1 MISFFGDLK
10 RHLYR
15 DHPRWIIL
23 IIDMFIVFVSY
34 VLSIYVLY
42 DLKGFANV
50 SMMLKKLIIILFVYF
65 TFFVSNSTFKGI
77 VRQTGIQD
85 VIKIFKTTAT
95 AYIVLMLFM
104 IIVRSVV
111 ERGSVV
117 SDYLRLPYGLLT
129 MQFCMLLVFMIG
141 SRVVYRTVFE
151 YLSLSARKLENVLIF
166 GASRP
171 GLSTY
176 SLLKEDPQV
185 KYHVIAFVEDQ
196 LNRVGK
202 RLAGLKILDIT
213 EITSD
218 FIKRNRITDVII
230 AVENND
236 PERLQYVSD
245 WFHQLGL
252 ELKIMSPAR
261 ILPNSRV
268 NREIRPLEIDDLLGR
283 KPIKL
288 DHQEIEAEMEGK
300 VILVTGA
307 AGSIGSELARQI
319 ARRSYKKLILLD
331 QAESPLYDIQQ
342 SIKCSYPEH
351 LHCVVGDVRNYFF
364 MQKIFAEYH
373 PDLVFHAA
381 AYKHVPLMEANPYE
395 SIQTNVLGSKN
406 VVDLSMKYGVKKM
419 VMVSTDKA
427 VNPTN
432 IMGATKRMAEIY
444 VSSCSGKSD
453 TQFIITRFG
462 NVLGSNGS
470 VIPLF
475 EKQMEQGGPLTL
487 THPDITRFFMTI
499 PEACQL
505 VQEAGVMG
513 KGGEIFVFD
522 MGKSIRIID
531 LAKRMIN
538 LKGYRYPEDID
549 IKIVGLRPGEKIYE
563 ELLANNENT
572 IKTHHPKIMIA
583 KVNHDDLSQKV
594 ERINYLCQH
603 IVGPHAILPDF
614 MNLVRHMKKIV
625 PEFKSQN
632 SEFEILDNEV
642 LDMEIMD
649 KIVSE
654 VPIYPIARNA

>member
-15 DHPRWIIL
+15 DNPRWIIL
-23 IIDMFIVFVSY
+23 LIDMFIVFVSY

-42 DLKGFANV
+42 DFKGFADV
-50 SMMLKKLIIILFVYF
+50 SMMLKKLIIILFVYY
-65 TFFVSNSTFKGI
+65 TFFVCNSTFKGI

-85 VIKIFKTTAT
+85 AIKIFKTTAT
-95 AYIVLMLFM
+95 AYVVLMLLMVGIRAF
-104 IIVRSVV
+104 I
-111 ERGSVV
+111 ERGSII
-117 SDYLRLPYGLLT
+117 SDFLRLPYGLLT

-141 SRVVYRTVFE
+141 ARVVYRTVFE

-196 LNRVGK
+196 LTRVGK

-342 SIKCSYPEH
+342 SIKCSHPEN

-364 MQKIFAEYH
+364 MQKIFAEYR

-406 VVDLSMKYGVKKM
+406 VVDLSMEYGVKKM

-432 IMGATKRMAEIY
+432 IMGATKRIAEIY

-572 IKTHHPKIMIA
+572 VKTHHPKIMIA
-583 KVNHDDLSQKV
+583 KVNHDDLHQKV

-603 IVGPHAILPDF
+603 VVGPHAILPDF

-632 SEFEILDNEV
+632 SEFEILDNEI
-642 LDMEIMD
+642 LDMEILD
-649 KIVSE
+649 RIVPE

>member
-34 VLSIYVLY
+34 ILSIYVLY
-42 DLKGFANV
+42 DFKGFADV
-50 SMMLKKLIIILFVYF
+50 SMMLKKLIIILFIYF

-85 VIKIFKTTAT
+85 AIKIFKTTAT

-111 ERGSVV
+111 ERGSTV

-583 KVNHDDLSQKV
+583 KVNHDDLLQKV

>member
-23 IIDMFIVFVSY
+23 MIDMFIVFVSY
-34 VLSIYVLY
+34 ILSIYVLY
-42 DLKGFANV
+42 DLKGFADV

-85 VIKIFKTTAT
+85 AIKIFKTTAT

-104 IIVRSVV
+104 IIIRSVV

-288 DHQEIEAEMEGK
+288 DHHEIEAEMEGK

-583 KVNHDDLSQKV
+583 KVNHDDLPQKV

>member
-42 DLKGFANV
+42 DIKGFTDICMA
-50 SMMLKKLIIILFVYF
+50 MKKLIVTLPVYCI
-65 TFFVSNSTFKGI
+65 FFVCNSTFKGI

-85 VIKIFKTTAT
+85 AIKIFKTTVT

-104 IIVRSVV
+104 IVVKSVV
-111 ERGSVV
+111 TRGSVV
-117 SDYLRLPYGLLT
+117 SDFLRLPYGLLT

-288 DHQEIEAEMEGK
+288 DHHEIEAEMEGK

-583 KVNHDDLSQKV
+583 KVNHDDLLQKV

>member
-1 MISFFGDLK
+1 M
-10 RHLYR
+10 
-15 DHPRWIIL
+15 
-23 IIDMFIVFVSY
+23 
-34 VLSIYVLY
+34 
-42 DLKGFANV
+42 
-50 SMMLKKLIIILFVYF
+50 KKLIVTLPVYCI
-65 TFFVSNSTFKGI
+65 FFVCNSTFKGI

-85 VIKIFKTTAT
+85 AIKIFKTTVT

-104 IIVRSVV
+104 IVVKSVV
-111 ERGSVV
+111 TRGSVV
-117 SDYLRLPYGLLT
+117 SDFLRLPYGLLT

-288 DHQEIEAEMEGK
+288 DHHEIEAEMEGK

-583 KVNHDDLSQKV
+583 KVNHDDLLQKV